1 MDATGSVNL
10 TGRLATLA
18 CGFDWPSAPEDVK
31 TRLLMAVRDSI
42 ACGIAGSVTS
52 LARIHR
58 SAISS
63 VGEGECT
70 IIGTGQKT
78 SVAAA
83 AFHNATA
90 INALDYDDTA
100 SVSGHPGAPVFAAAY
115 AVAERER
122 ASGPEL
128 LSAVLTGYEV
138 AARVA
143 VSCRPSP
150 EQYALVHG
158 SQCFLGFGTVAAAG
172 RLLKLNERQMARAF
186 GIVAAITPIP
196 VAGKFGW
203 DEAQLS
209 WIKDNVNWPAEAGVR
224 AAYLALIDFP
234 ASETIFDG
242 ERGFWR
248 MIASD
253 RFDGDALVDS
263 ETFHVRD
270 LAFKPYPCCRWLHA
284 TAEAFDLCL
293 EQAGQPAPTE
303 IERIEIETTKGVAS
317 TFGTKRPQTMI
328 DAQFSAPFTVG
339 ALAHRIAKTDWWREQ
354 TIRSEAIQN
363 VMDVVDIVENPSMT
377 ATFLNSG
384 RNVNRIPARVT
395 MQLSGRRE
403 FTATCLVPL
412 GTAGRS
418 GTSAED
424 DEAMLTAKHRLL
436 CEPYLSAHQTD
447 LLMNAVA
454 SLPGTDTIEHFSV
467 ALGGAVAQTENVV
480 PVGDRQRG

>member
-1 MDATGSVNL
+1 MDTIGSVNL

-18 CGFDWPSAPEDVK
+18 CGVDWPSAPEDVK

-58 SAISS
+58 SANDIR
-63 VGEGECT
+63 GEGECT
-70 IIGTGQKT
+70 IIGTGQKAG
-78 SVAAA
+78 VAAA

-90 INALDYDDTA
+90 INALDFDDTA

-115 AVAERER
+115 AVAEREGS
-122 ASGPEL
+122 SGREL
-128 LSAVLTGYEV
+128 LSAILTGYEV

-150 EQYALVHG
+150 EQYAMVHG

-172 RLLKLNERQMARAF
+172 RLLKLDERQMARAF

-196 VAGKFGW
+196 VASKFGW
-203 DEAQLS
+203 DEGQLS

-224 AAYLALIDFP
+224 AAYLAANDFP

-253 RFDGDALVDS
+253 RFDGDALVDA
-263 ETFHVRD
+263 ETFYIRS

-284 TAEAFDLCL
+284 AAEAFDLCL
-293 EQAGQPAPTE
+293 EQAGQPMATE
-303 IERIEIETTKGVAS
+303 VERIKIETTKGVAS
-317 TFGTKRPQTMI
+317 TFGAKRPKTMI

-339 ALAHRIAKTDWWREQ
+339 ALANRIAKTDWWREE
-354 TIRSEAIQN
+354 TIRSQAIQN
-363 VMDVVDIVENPSMT
+363 VMDAVDLVEDPAMT
-377 ATFLNSG
+377 TSYFGSG

-395 MQLSGRRE
+395 MRLSDGRE
-403 FTATCLVPL
+403 FAATCLVPS

-418 GTSAED
+418 ATSAD
-424 DEAMLTAKHRLL
+424 DDDKMLSTKHRLL
-436 CEPYLSAHQTD
+436 YDPYLSSQQTD
-447 LLMNAVA
+447 RLMHALA
-454 SLPGTDTIEHFSV
+454 SLPVSQTLERLSAAI
-467 ALGGAVAQTENVV
+467 GGAVAKINEDI
-480 PVGDRQRG
+480 PVESRRG